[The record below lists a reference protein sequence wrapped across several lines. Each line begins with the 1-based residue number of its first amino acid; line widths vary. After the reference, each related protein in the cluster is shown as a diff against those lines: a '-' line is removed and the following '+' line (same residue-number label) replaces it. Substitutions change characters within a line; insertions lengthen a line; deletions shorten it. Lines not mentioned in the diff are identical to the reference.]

1 MKIQLCLF
9 DLQLD
14 QSTKGPLM
22 GSPQTP
28 QILWPSAEA
37 LELFGPTLGQD
48 VHQAKLPVPGG
59 RHSQLP
65 ISGPQAA
72 LTYSLDLFEV
82 AGLKGGTELMREYMA
97 VANNGS

>member
-9 DLQLD
+9 DLQLG

-22 GSPQTP
+22 RSPKAP

-37 LELFGPTLGQD
+37 FELSGPSLGQD
-48 VHQAKLPVPGG
+48 VYQAKPLGPGD

-65 ISGPQAA
+65 VSGPQVA
-72 LTYSLDLFEV
+72 LTYSLDLFK
-82 AGLKGGTELMREYMA
+82 AGSLKGVKELRRE
-97 VANNGS
+97 